1 MVRPRREVG
10 QSAVMKRSS
19 VSESQS
25 ASTERAVRR
34 SDLLISCHRL
44 SRALLLMLVMER
56 LMCDVDMSEEA
67 EMQRLEARPGFVRAT
82 ISVENWGGAEA
93 ASGQNIRAAASTAS
107 LRTAIP
113 TATAVLAQA
122 RGNLDGRR

>member
-1 MVRPRREVG
+1 MLKEAVG
-10 QSAVMKRSS
+10 
-19 VSESQS
+19 
-25 ASTERAVRR
+25 
-34 SDLLISCHRL
+34 L
-44 SRALLLMLVMER
+44 LVMER

-67 EMQRLEARPGFVRAT
+67 EMQRLEARPGFGRAT

-107 LRTAIP
+107 LRTAMP